1 MGTSTSAAPAIRA
14 ANLVVHRGKSRILHG
29 LDMALPPGSITG
41 LLGPSGCGKTTLL
54 RSLVGV
60 QRLTSGE
67 LTVLGRPAGSRRL
80 RRRVAYTSQAL
91 SVYRDISVRAN
102 VTYFARLVGAGRDD
116 VDRVLETTE
125 LTGFAGRPVA
135 ALSGGQASRVS
146 LACALVGSPE
156 VLILDEPTVGLDPLT
171 RESLWG
177 SFRVLAD
184 GGTTL
189 VVSSHVME
197 EATRCDEVL
206 LMREGRFLAHAPI
219 AQLQRQ
225 TSAASPEE
233 AFLSLIRQEETS

>member
-1 MGTSTSAAPAIRA
+1 MGTSASTEPAIRA

-29 LDMALPPGSITG
+29 LDIALPPGSITG
-41 LLGPSGCGKTTLL
+41 LLGPSGCGKTALL
-54 RSLVGV
+54 RSLVGL
-60 QRLTSGE
+60 QRVTSGK
-67 LTVLGRPAGSRRL
+67 LTGLGRPAGSKPL
-80 RRRVAYTSQAL
+80 GRRVAS
-91 SVYRDISVRAN
+91 SE
-102 VTYFARLVGAGRDD
+102 D
-116 VDRVLETTE
+116 VDRVLATAD

-171 RESLWG
+171 RESLWE

-206 LMREGRFLAHAPI
+206 LIREGRFLAHAPI
-219 AQLQRQ
+219 AQLQHQ
-225 TSAASPEE
+225 TSAASPG
-233 AFLSLIRQEETS
+233 SPRSCGPIRARSRSCS